1 MNVLLGGA
9 LLLSAPL
16 FTSCQDILGEWER
29 PTPASGGS
37 GGSSAAEGT
46 YIVYTAPGTSSN
58 VAIPSTATA
67 WNFTSGDVPAGT
79 YYVEGSFTSTGALV
93 LQGEV
98 NLILKDGA
106 TLTVDNGIG
115 YTGTGS
121 LNIYAQSEGTGMGHL
136 VVNYETPA
144 ADSEIPAIKVNNMTI
159 HGGQIEATA
168 YSGATTTICNYGVEI
183 FGDLTIYAGNV
194 TATGKKS
201 GYGICMAGAS
211 SAMVLN
217 GGTVTVLGGD
227 DTSGFSGAG
236 IYSGGDIT
244 INGGTLSVT
253 GGASTANPGGVGIQA
268 NIIVTDCI
276 MVTATGG
283 TGFSQGDGLS
293 TFKTMNIATSLK
305 YSIDGGAATVGT
317 GAAVTPAANNALV
330 IEPNT

>member
-16 FTSCQDILGEWER
+16 FTSCQDILGEWDR

-67 WNFTSGDVPAGT
+67 WNFTSGNVPAGT

-121 LNIYAQSEGTGMGHL
+121 LNIFAQSNGASMGHL
-136 VVNYETPA
+136 
-144 ADSEIPAIKVNNMTI
+144 IVNNASGGDEATALVVKDLTI
-159 HGGQIEATA
+159 HGGKINATGDTGIPA
-168 YSGATTTICNYGVEI
+168 SSYGGYGLESLGTSGGMK
-183 FGDLTIYAGNV
+183 IYAGEI
-194 TATGKKS
+194 TATGK
-201 GYGICMAGAS
+201 GR
-211 SAMVLN
+211 
-217 GGTVTVLGGD
+217 
-227 DTSGFSGAG
+227 AG
-236 IYSGGDIT
+236 IYSGSGLEV
-244 INGGTLSVT
+244 NGGKL
-253 GGASTANPGGVGIQA
+253 
-268 NIIVTDCI
+268 
-276 MVTATGG
+276 TATGDTGCNGVDG
-283 TGFSQGDGLS
+283 TVSITWDS
-293 TFKTMNIATSLK
+293 ALK
-305 YSIDGGAATVGT
+305 YFEATT
-317 GAAVTPAANNALV
+317 ADPDTDPANEITTQPYNCTKQYVV
-330 IEPNT
+330 IK

>member
-16 FTSCQDILGEWER
+16 FTSCQDILGEWDR

-115 YTGTGS
+115 TAQDGPNYLGS
-121 LNIYAQSEGTGMGHL
+121 LNIYAQSEGASMGHL
-136 VVNYETPA
+136 
-144 ADSEIPAIKVNNMTI
+144 IVNNATPTGEATAVAVKEMSI
-159 HGGQIEATA
+159 HGGQIDATGTNNSDDLGGKGLEALK
-168 YSGATTTICNYGVEI
+168 
-183 FGDLTIYAGNV
+183 GDLVIYAGIIN
-194 TATGKKS
+194 ATGCKQQA
-201 GYGICMAGAS
+201 GIFANEATNGI
-211 SAMVLN
+211 VIN
-217 GGTVTVLGGD
+217 GGTVTAIGGD
-227 DTSGFSGAG
+227 DTTYPGNGIGGYNAG
-236 IYSGGDIT
+236 LIV
-244 INGGTLSVT
+244 NGGT
-253 GGASTANPGGVGIQA
+253 
-268 NIIVTDCI
+268 
-276 MVTATGG
+276 VTATGG
-283 TGFSQGDGLS
+283 DGTTDATGV
-293 TFKTMNIATSLK
+293 SLTG
-305 YSIDGGAATVGT
+305 SGEITLGT
-317 GAAVTPAANNALV
+317 GITFYEGDSPNPTTAVATTPITCSKRYVV
-330 IEPNT
+330 IK